1 MGLNATLSIYK
12 TLRKKKLSKMGF
24 NETLSIMKLNK
35 MGFNSI
41 VNLYT
46 KLSTM
51 TISIKALN
59 MAPSIMTL
67 RKVALIATL
76 SSRTQSLIS

>member
-1 MGLNATLSIYK
+1 M
-12 TLRKKKLSKMGF
+12 KLSKMGF

-41 VNLYT
+41 VNIYT

-51 TISIKALN
+51 TLSMKALN
-59 MAPSIMTL
+59 KAPSIITV
-67 RKVALIATL
+67 RKVALTATL
-76 SSRTQSLIS
+76 STRTQSLIS